1 MCAEVGPSPDNL
13 ISPRKTA
20 PSGGRARLWPWCGVK
35 CSWPRI
41 WGAVGSPGPRSS
53 LGERESSRRCLPLG
67 PEGPLPATGVGLIF
81 FAFCVTLHPPLSV
94 AKETVTQP
102 RVGPRAQSAWS
113 LLRQWWFSEAAL
125 ALEPE
130 GGTRGTGG
138 QGRLGRGRG
147 SDPDGRGGGFAA
159 GRLGDA
165 SQGASLPQGPRR
177 PSLGRVASRYDADG
191 SRDNREQSFPV
202 LGVCGAWDSW
212 SLRLWQ
218 VPGPC
223 RPVRKEPQN
232 GFLGANNV
240 SVDKWG

>member
-113 LLRQWWFSEAAL
+113 LLRQWWFNEAAL

-138 QGRLGRGRG
+138 GRA
-147 SDPDGRGGGFAA
+147 DWGGGEGATPTEEAA
-159 GRLGDA
+159 ALLRA
-165 SQGASLPQGPRR
+165 SWGMLV
-177 PSLGRVASRYDADG
+177 RVR
-191 SRDNREQSFPV
+191 V
-202 LGVCGAWDSW
+202 
-212 SLRLWQ
+212 SLRA
-218 VPGPC
+218 PGDPALAES
-223 RPVRKEPQN
+223 PVDTTQMVLETTGNSLFPSW
-232 GFLGANNV
+232 V
-240 SVDKWG
+240 SVGPGTAGL